1 MPGTL
6 LRRPLPPKE
15 RQQPSVPMIS
25 PSPSP
30 DIYRVHTPPHPLRL
44 SPVPS
49 LPSVVPSLASG
60 MHLSQLEAPRDGLQS
75 PVPTIDSKFMVAQ
88 KLEKQRSDTAGFII
102 KQNLLLPYKPRGPD
116 FFPHREP
123 KRPPPVSLT
132 DLFREENFSDKKEPD
147 FTLDDFHVDMSQVPT
162 MPRRELQ
169 RAVLSKQNYNKMI
182 KMLSEEFSPRQ
193 EEVRTTEVRGED
205 VGVPEFKHRIPQ
217 RQLMIEMAAI
227 IGDSMKLLRA
237 TMESEDEEEE
247 VETRVSSGPL
257 LHQKTHSRGVFL
269 TAPPT
274 AAPPS
279 TPSTAPKQLSR
290 YPSTALP
297 PPSASPFHDSATPS
311 EPPGTAELMLYHP
324 DTPSTALPTSAG
336 SMDLPLSAPPTAEP
350 TDYLTPFTNIQASM
364 PHLTSPPTAALV
376 AQRALYSRMPST
388 APVRPPDTSKLV
400 AVPSTAP
407 GLLSSSNHERAE
419 RKDPARGLSLEGY
432 PTLPPI
438 ASERASIPPTEM
450 SMPMSTTFE
459 EETVTTETVEEKI
472 PPKIS
477 EEPSKR
483 GTATGTANRG
493 TPKTPGRLSR
503 REKEVLEAVRQQ
515 LVSEYPEADAL
526 FNTVTN
532 KYFMGSRRSG
542 SPFEAQGE
550 DDTISPTELAVLDTI
565 VNGGHVLSIKA
576 HFVNQ
581 LPDIAPIT
589 NTLVYLNLSFN
600 DFHSFPSAVLLL
612 KNLEILKMRNNPINE
627 IPQGIYKLRKLRT
640 FVLSYCMVTS
650 LPLSFY
656 TLTDLQYVDLS
667 YNRISFLP
675 NDVRRLQKLYD
686 LNLEGN
692 QLAAMPCGS
701 LKLRRLKHLKV
712 KNNFMHPLLWKE
724 NAEKMPQRLIDMCS
738 VVLMKD
744 DLYRSYRNL
753 PVTAQSIL
761 DSTDGVCDCCH
772 GPLYGPG
779 IRLIR
784 PCSKIFGIRKLPFLF
799 VACSPHC
806 HNIFMTSTASI
817 SKLLYEDD

>member
-88 KLEKQRSDTAGFII
+88 KAEKQRSDTAGFFL

-123 KRPPPVSLT
+123 KRPPPVSLK
-132 DLFREENFSDKKEPD
+132 DLFREENFMDKKEPD
-147 FTLDDFHVDMSQVPT
+147 FTLDDFHIDMSQVPT

-169 RAVLSKQNYNKMI
+169 RAILSKQNYKKMI

-247 VETRVSSGPL
+247 LETRVSSGPL
-257 LHQKTHSRGVFL
+257 LHQKTHR
-269 TAPPT
+269 
-274 AAPPS
+274 
-279 TPSTAPKQLSR
+279 
-290 YPSTALP
+290 
-297 PPSASPFHDSATPS
+297 
-311 EPPGTAELMLYHP
+311 
-324 DTPSTALPTSAG
+324 
-336 SMDLPLSAPPTAEP
+336 
-350 TDYLTPFTNIQASM
+350 
-364 PHLTSPPTAALV
+364 
-376 AQRALYSRMPST
+376 
-388 APVRPPDTSKLV
+388 
-400 AVPSTAP
+400 
-407 GLLSSSNHERAE
+407 
-419 RKDPARGLSLEGY
+419 
-432 PTLPPI
+432 
-438 ASERASIPPTEM
+438 
-450 SMPMSTTFE
+450 
-459 EETVTTETVEEKI
+459 
-472 PPKIS
+472 
-477 EEPSKR
+477 
-483 GTATGTANRG
+483 
-493 TPKTPGRLSR
+493 
-503 REKEVLEAVRQQ
+503 

-542 SPFEAQGE
+542 SPFEAQGD
-550 DDTISPTELAVLDTI
+550 DDTISPTELAVLDAI

-692 QLAAMPCGS
+692 QLAAMPCGA

-744 DLYRSYRNL
+744 DLYRRYRNL

-784 PCSKIFGIRKLPFLF
+784 PCSKIFGIKKLPFLF